1 MNANTSAES
10 LLQKITAL
18 ELLIEKQWELIQS
31 QALTIEGQAATI
43 ARLQSRITELE
54 KRTKKNSG
62 NSSKPPSSDGLS
74 KPPRTTSLRENG
86 KNKSGGQL
94 GHKGETLKQT
104 LHPNIIKQHVL
115 AHCPDCRTVLLAEPL
130 TGIVKR
136 QVFDIPPPKVEVTEH
151 QAEIKY
157 CKCCSKSV
165 TAQFPDGV
173 RAPTQYGVIIKAWA
187 VYYQHQHFVPE
198 DRLQQLF
205 RDLYDIQ
212 LATATLTRC
221 SELAFNTLAPFEE
234 AVLSMVKLAPVK
246 NLDETGFRVAGKTQW
261 LHVASTQAATYYH
274 VSPKRKSLLEGLR
287 GTVVHDHWKAYYNLP
302 GVLHGLCNQHHL
314 RELKSLI
321 QHEKEPWAT
330 KMSRL
335 LRVALRCRHFHR
347 DNEIP
352 PARLTRL
359 VRLYDSIIKEGLAFH
374 EAQIPL
380 PYTGK
385 QGRRPKR
392 TGHNLLFRLL
402 HYKQDAL
409 RFLNDS
415 AVPFT
420 NNDAERDLRMAKCK
434 QKISGGFRS
443 VDGANQ
449 FARIRGFI
457 STARKQGWNILQSIQ
472 SVFTGNIP
480 VPV

>member
-1 MNANTSAES
+1 MNTTTLIES

-18 ELLIEKQWELIQS
+18 ELLTEKQSALIEAHVLKNEE
-31 QALTIEGQAATI
+31 QASTID
-43 ARLQSRITELE
+43 RLQARIAELE

-74 KPPRTTSLRENG
+74 KPPRTSSLRENG

-104 LHPNIIKQHVL
+104 PHPDIITRHVL
-115 AHCPDCRTVLLAEPL
+115 TQCPTCHIILSPEPL
-130 TGIVKR
+130 TGVVKR
-136 QVFDIPPPKVEVTEH
+136 QVFDIPPPKIEITEH
-151 QAEIKY
+151 QAEVKY
-157 CKCCSKSV
+157 CTCCNKMV
-165 TAQFPDGV
+165 VAQFPEEV
-173 RAPTQYGVIIKAWA
+173 RAPVQYGVVIRAWA
-187 VYYQHQHFVPE
+187 VYYQHQHFIPE

-205 RDLYDIQ
+205 GDLYGIR

-221 SELAFNTLAPFEE
+221 SQVAFDALASFE
-234 AVLSMVKLAPVK
+234 AVVLSMVKLAAVK

-261 LHVASTQAATYYH
+261 LHVASTQTATYYH
-274 VSPKRKSLLEGLR
+274 VSPKRKSLLDGLR

-321 QHEKEPWAT
+321 QHEKEPWAN

-335 LRVALRCRHFHR
+335 LRVALRCRHFHGH
-347 DNEIP
+347 NEIP
-352 PARLTRL
+352 PARLNRL
-359 VRLYDSIIKEGLAFH
+359 TWLYDSIIKEGLAFH
-374 EAQIPL
+374 EAQKPL
-380 PYTGK
+380 PYKGK

-402 HYKQDAL
+402 HYKQDVL
-409 RFLNDS
+409 RFLNDPL
-415 AVPFT
+415 VPFT

-443 VDGANQ
+443 THGANQ

-457 STARKQGWNILQSIQ
+457 STARKHGWNILQSIQ

-480 VPV
+480 VPI